1 VFDVSMLKLRY
12 GCTLINLQSSLS
24 SFRETLLIRL
34 ANVSGAYD
42 IDGISD
48 VCETLDCIANV
59 YRVKGEN
66 QKALQ
71 FFQQCL
77 KRRLRL
83 LSITSSDETL
93 VSLLLQTYE
102 EVVMLTK
109 LQAKECENDSEKLN
123 EIGKLLA
130 EMGSLYDHRLNKKS
144 KALIYYQRALQLFEQ
159 AKDYK
164 QVSNTLLLIGMIHV
178 KKLDNQE
185 AYKCF
190 QDSLVKR
197 RVYSKEKD
205 TAEIAETMHN
215 IGNCEAKDGRFDE
228 SLRSFE
234 EALRIKNQICP
245 NEGLSIAKTE
255 HCMGLVMLQLGN
267 LDAALG
273 FFEKSLKV
281 RRALLSNDHL
291 DISFSLHR

>member
-1 VFDVSMLKLRY
+1 MDIHSLF
-12 GCTLINLQSSLS
+12 LQSSLS

-42 IDGISD
+42 IDRISD

-59 YRVKGEN
+59 YRIKGEN

-83 LSITSSDETL
+83 LSIASSDETL
-93 VSLLLQTYE
+93 ISLLIQTYE
-102 EVVMLTK
+102 EVIMLTK

-144 KALIYYQRALQLFEQ
+144 KALTYFQKALHLFEQ
-159 AKDYK
+159 TKDYK
-164 QVSNTLLLIGMIHV
+164 QVSNTLLMIHV
-178 KKLDNQE
+178 KKLDNQK

-197 RVYSKEKD
+197 RVYSKERD

-234 EALRIKNQICP
+234 EALRIKNKICP

-267 LDAALG
+267 LDAAQG
-273 FFEKSLKV
+273 FFEKSLIV
-281 RRALLSNDHL
+281 RRMLLSNDHL
-291 DISFSLHR
+291 DVSFSLHR